1 MTTVTT
7 VTRAYARAFL
17 TVTLYIIGAA
27 TLGTG
32 LALVAEAHAAPLS
45 QEAKA

>member
-1 MTTVTT
+1 MHRTITSGRELL
-7 VTRAYARAFL
+7 RALY
-17 TVTLYIIGAA
+17 TVTLYILGAA

-45 QEAKA
+45 QEAR